1 MGELRGGKETRERM
15 QVSHEC
21 KIILI
26 WTFRLTN
33 LEAVKNLL
41 PNQHVLSLGKAL
53 ESQCGQHKTSVQQ
66 NEGDGAIIV
75 FVKLNIAGEHKPLYS
90 YNFNIVLFLRSLDDQ
105 WLPSIPIADQW
116 ELPAV
121 AGQDLALGTGPP
133 PQPGVEQ
140 PGAPGQPQLQALDI
154 SLGTGTG

>member
-1 MGELRGGKETRERM
+1 M
-15 QVSHEC
+15 
-21 KIILI
+21 
-26 WTFRLTN
+26 
-33 LEAVKNLL
+33 
-41 PNQHVLSLGKAL
+41 LSLGKAL